1 MTCLPEFLIILLA
14 CFGLAMVRL
23 CNNHDNE
30 NFVRA
35 FNRQVPAHLQQ
46 ETKDDII
53 SLGLLSSYHSVD
65 DYVFLWKFA
74 DKYDI
79 VSFPDVDIHN
89 INTILQHEHGP
100 YYTFG
105 AFWAIKVIQQ
115 GRGDIPPFPLQ
126 FFFKKYYIGKK
137 GECS

>member
-14 CFGLAMVRL
+14 CFGLAMGRL

-89 INTILQHEHGP
+89 INTILQQLRDADEYVKVNHIPNAEASKI
-100 YYTFG
+100 FNE
-105 AFWAIKVIQQ
+105 AFASMNMDLTTLLELSGQ
-115 GRGDIPPFPLQ
+115 
-126 FFFKKYYIGKK
+126 
-137 GECS
+137 